1 MMWRSVRPHGHCFQV
16 DTGTGHRLFKD
27 VVRVA
32 PMNQFAVD
40 TMADNPGQWFFPH
53 DNPSG
58 PVALAI
64 RRNRIGVRRWAAT
77 SGASAVKPPRLS
89 RAAGPRFLVKDR
101 DAFGTPRGVKRLQ
114 RPGRRGGFPR
124 RGQGFHADFC
134 PRGSLARLFA
144 R

>member
-32 PMNQFAVD
+32 PMNQFAFD

-64 RRNRIGVRRWAAT
+64 RGNRIGVRRWAAT
-77 SGASAVKPPRLS
+77 SGASAVKPPGCHAPQVPDFWSKTGTRS
-89 RAAGPRFLVKDR
+89 AHPAG
-101 DAFGTPRGVKRLQ
+101 
-114 RPGRRGGFPR
+114 
-124 RGQGFHADFC
+124 
-134 PRGSLARLFA
+134 
-144 R
+144 